1 MGRNMKY
8 NKYRKLGNTSKEI
21 FPIGLGAMS
30 FTDFYGNCEEH
41 QAAEVLNTCLDLGV
55 NHIDTANVY
64 GMGLSEERIGNFL
77 SSNGQSSKNFFS
89 IATKASI
96 HRDPDTG
103 ERSFNNEG
111 KHLESELDKSLKR
124 LGVECVDLFYIHR
137 RDNKF
142 QIEEVVTSLSNL
154 IKKGKTKSIGFS
166 EIAPSSLIRASK
178 IHQIDAVQSEYS
190 LSTRSVEMGL
200 LQTCK
205 QLNTSLVAFSPVG
218 RTLLT
223 DRPLSFEAAN
233 RLPFLTANPRFLEPN
248 YSENIKITN
257 RFRAFAKELNV
268 SSAALS
274 IAWLLSKGEHVIPI
288 PGTRSKKHL
297 EELVAGTEIDITSEI
312 INKIEEILPIGW
324 AHGERYSK
332 AQWIGPELYC

>member
-1 MGRNMKY
+1 MKY

-30 FTDFYGNCEEH
+30 FTDFYGNCEEY

-124 LGVECVDLFYIHR
+124 LGIECVF
-137 RDNKF
+137 
-142 QIEEVVTSLSNL
+142 
-154 IKKGKTKSIGFS
+154 
-166 EIAPSSLIRASK
+166 
-178 IHQIDAVQSEYS
+178 
-190 LSTRSVEMGL
+190 
-200 LQTCK
+200 CK
-205 QLNTSLVAFSPVG
+205 
-218 RTLLT
+218 
-223 DRPLSFEAAN
+223 
-233 RLPFLTANPRFLEPN
+233 
-248 YSENIKITN
+248 
-257 RFRAFAKELNV
+257 
-268 SSAALS
+268 
-274 IAWLLSKGEHVIPI
+274 
-288 PGTRSKKHL
+288 
-297 EELVAGTEIDITSEI
+297 
-312 INKIEEILPIGW
+312 
-324 AHGERYSK
+324 
-332 AQWIGPELYC
+332 